1 MTKLLNSRAE
11 AAGSRP
17 PLVTRPLLLRFV
29 SIIGASTS
37 FYLLLSVVPLYA
49 EVTGGGR
56 GNAAGLTTG
65 ALMLATVGGELATP
79 RLVARFGYRLVL
91 GAGLFLLGAPAFALT
106 ASGGAVWITAVCLL
120 RGLGFAFTVVAGGA
134 LTASLIPAER
144 RGEGLALVGIVTGI
158 PSLVALP
165 LGVWL
170 AVHVGYGPVFAAG
183 AVAALAAVVS
193 VPGLPDREADAG
205 PDRDADGEADTGLGR
220 EADVGPGRESDAGPK
235 GDPGREADA
244 GREGDAGREAGLK
257 GDPVR
262 EAASDPDRVP
272 DREAG
277 GGPGRD
283 PEPGRPIGVMAGF
296 RTPALSRPVLVFSVT
311 ALAAGILVTF
321 LPLAVPSASG
331 GVVAT
336 ALFAQTAA
344 ATVARWVAGRH
355 GDRHGPAALLVPGL
369 LVAAGGTLLASLTH
383 SPVAVVIGVAL
394 FGVGFGITQNTTLT
408 LMYARVPASGYGTV
422 SALWNFAFDAGMG
435 VGAVGFGF
443 LADRT
448 GYPWAFALT
457 AVLMLTA
464 LVPAR
469 RDRRT
474 EGPRGA

>member
-1 MTKLLNSRAE
+1 MLNSQVGG
-11 AAGSRP
+11 AGSRP

-37 FYLLLSVVPLYA
+37 FYLLLSVVPLYS

-91 GAGLFLLGAPAFALT
+91 VAGLLLLGAPAFTLT

-120 RGLGFAFTVVAGGA
+120 RGLGFAFAVVAGGA

-144 RGEGLALVGIVTGI
+144 RGEGLALVGIVSGV
-158 PSLVALP
+158 PSLAALP

-170 AVHVGYGPVFAAG
+170 VAHVGYGPVFAAG
-183 AVAALAAVVS
+183 AVAALAAVAS
-193 VPGLPDREADAG
+193 VPGLPDRGADSGPDRDANSGPNRDADSG
-205 PDRDADGEADTGLGR
+205 PDRDADSSPNRDPDSGPDRDADQGPDR
-220 EADVGPGRESDAGPK
+220 ASERRRPVGVT
-235 GDPGREADA
+235 
-244 GREGDAGREAGLK
+244 AGL
-257 GDPVR
+257 
-262 EAASDPDRVP
+262 
-272 DREAG
+272 
-277 GGPGRD
+277 
-283 PEPGRPIGVMAGF
+283 

-344 ATVARWVAGRH
+344 ATGARWVAGRH

-369 LVAAGGTLLASLTH
+369 VVAAGGTLLTSLTH
-383 SPVAVVIGVAL
+383 SPVAVVIGVTL
-394 FGVGFGITQNTTLT
+394 FGVGFGVTQNTTLT

-443 LADRT
+443 LANRT

-457 AVLMLTA
+457 AALMLTA
-464 LVPAR
+464 LVPAWC
-469 RDRRT
+469 DRRT